1 MDSVQTLEALEI
13 DVGDFPMEEQYL
25 EEDPF
30 ADCPA
35 GDGDT
40 DGPSVSAN
48 PYQLDDSEF
57 DNSAAPEQPDD
68 SEFANSAAS
77 DQFDESAGEGGPSK
91 KRKNKSK
98 GKHDTSEDLFMCTLA
113 VYKREFKG
121 QTSGAYIAHWEVSGN
136 SSADFVTRV
145 WGLSCAY
152 LNREIVFETNPDG
165 ESTPR
170 WSTKEKPTEEDFKQ
184 FALFLSGRRPYT
196 IDNIL
201 DNKQHLLQSWRGKEV
216 SLLLHVYSLSVS
228 NRSQWIKVK
237 DTLIDPIEH
246 DRAGAA
252 TTQALQE
259 LTEKLRSDH
268 GKFLKGHDMA
278 WSFWANAI
286 HSAPAHQ
293 RSTMMQ
299 YPPES
304 LASLF
309 SIQEGVR
316 MNAVRHELEAASN
329 VNESYHDDIVEVR
342 KAFEAF
348 KVTLNRGLQTLDD
361 RITRL
366 ETREHTSSSLINSM
380 KTSVVVQEDAVG
392 KNLNKKVSNCIDDQH
407 SP

>member
-1 MDSVQTLEALEI
+1 MAWRQGPAKTCQSRESIIGTGHHLDWSGRRPRGCSDGGHLP
-13 DVGDFPMEEQYL
+13 DPPPREEK
-25 EEDPF
+25 DRT
-30 ADCPA
+30 
-35 GDGDT
+35 T
-40 DGPSVSAN
+40 DENKHTRMWRFIWGGPN
-48 PYQLDDSEF
+48 G
-57 DNSAAPEQPDD
+57 
-68 SEFANSAAS
+68 
-77 DQFDESAGEGGPSK
+77 GEGGSSNGSSHHKELQPSVPK
-91 KRKNKSK
+91 LSHFTEMVKVSASHRKGLRLEKV
-98 GKHDTSEDLFMCTLA
+98 GKC
-113 VYKREFKG
+113 
-121 QTSGAYIAHWEVSGN
+121 
-136 SSADFVTRV
+136 
-145 WGLSCAY
+145 GL
-152 LNREIVFETNPDG
+152 G
-165 ESTPR
+165 R

-348 KVTLNRGLQTLDD
+348 KVTLNRGLQALDD